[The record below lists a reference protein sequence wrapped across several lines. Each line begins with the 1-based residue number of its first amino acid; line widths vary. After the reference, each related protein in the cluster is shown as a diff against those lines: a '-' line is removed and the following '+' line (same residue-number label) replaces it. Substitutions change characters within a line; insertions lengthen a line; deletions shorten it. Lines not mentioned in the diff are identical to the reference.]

1 MNQGRAH
8 WLIFIVII
16 LGVSGAFFGYKTA
29 MKSENKILKD
39 ASVKSL
45 GYTGNP
51 IAVMKTNLGEIK
63 LELFVKDAPE
73 TIGNFIKLSREKFY
87 DGTRFHRVIKGF
99 MIQGG
104 DRTARTTIGW
114 TTASAGRVTLSKTK

>member
-1 MNQGRAH
+1 
-8 WLIFIVII
+8 
-16 LGVSGAFFGYKTA
+16 

-63 LELFVKDAPE
+63 LELFVKRCAGNGWQFHKTFPE
-73 TIGNFIKLSREKFY
+73 KNFY

-104 DRTARTTIGW
+104 DPNSKDDNWLDDGIGGPGY
-114 TTASAGRVTLSKTK
+114 AFKDEINSKK